1 MSSGLKVEGVIWAK
15 AGGPVSSES
24 IPAGRAQRQGGGEAW
39 KPAGL
44 WGGVKERGTRRQGIL
59 RKHGRCS
66 SRSPALL
73 PRALP
78 ALPMTVTSSSSQKQD
93 PRARP
98 CSPIWVRLP
107 LPPRSDRNPLSFFSA
122 RTWLVLSPATLT

>member
-44 WGGVKERGTRRQGIL
+44 GRGEGKGDTETGD
-59 RKHGRCS
+59 
-66 SRSPALL
+66 
-73 PRALP
+73 
-78 ALPMTVTSSSSQKQD
+78 SQK
-93 PRARP
+93 ARKM
-98 CSPIWVRLP
+98 L
-107 LPPRSDRNPLSFFSA
+107 F
-122 RTWLVLSPATLT
+122 